1 MGNNIVQQ
9 LTLMIIA
16 IAIICKWNINKY
28 KKIKIKT
35 LDKFPEKERQTAK
48 IIIDYINEC
57 QKTNEISIY
66 IYIITIIGIMSIFF
80 QNK

>member
-1 MGNNIVQQ
+1 MGNNIAQQ

-16 IAIICKWNINKY
+16 IAIICRWNINKY

-35 LDKFPEKERQTAK
+35 LEKIPEKEKQNAK

-66 IYIITIIGIMSIFF
+66 IYIVAIIGIMSIFF
-80 QNK
+80 SK